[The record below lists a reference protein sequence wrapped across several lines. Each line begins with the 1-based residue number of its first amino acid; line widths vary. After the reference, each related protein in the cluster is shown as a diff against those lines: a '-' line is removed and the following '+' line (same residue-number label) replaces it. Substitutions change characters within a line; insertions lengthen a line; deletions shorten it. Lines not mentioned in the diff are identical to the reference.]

1 MNKKSPLIR
10 VDFKGYLIHATFKI
24 ISVAFYLCWLALIV
38 AAIKAT
44 HSVGMLIALFFAFL
58 ALLIAIGANY
68 AIDDP
73 SKRLVKFNL
82 DFNSDEF
89 KEAVVCYWKYV
100 GVVVIFTAFYFI
112 GRLIYLY
119 KLSKNSYKMFSRYN
133 AIIEKYNAEKKP
145 IQDHKVEIFKVES
158 ELINPL
164 DPELWSKNVA
174 YYFAE
179 SEINNGF

>member
-1 MNKKSPLIR
+1 MNEINENQDGLFIFVSIVGIVLFVALLVHAFDKRKKG
-10 VDFKGYLIHATFKI
+10 DN
-24 ISVAFYLCWLALIV
+24 W
-38 AAIKAT
+38 
-44 HSVGMLIALFFAFL
+44 GMWTALFFAFL

-89 KEAVVCYWKYV
+89 KEAVVCYWKYA
-100 GVVVIFTAFYFI
+100 GVVVIFAAFYFI

-119 KLSKNSYKMFSRYN
+119 RLSKNASKMFSRYN

-174 YYFAE
+174 YYFVKR
-179 SEINNGF
+179 EINNDF

>member
-1 MNKKSPLIR
+1 MDLNEINENQDGLFIFVAIVGIVLFVALLVHAFDKRKKG
-10 VDFKGYLIHATFKI
+10 DN
-24 ISVAFYLCWLALIV
+24 W
-38 AAIKAT
+38 
-44 HSVGMLIALFFAFL
+44 GMWTALFFAFL

-119 KLSKNSYKMFSRYN
+119 KLSKNSYKMFSHYN
-133 AIIEKYNAEKKP
+133 SIIEKYNAKEKP
-145 IQDHKVEIFKVES
+145 IKDHKAEIFKIES
-158 ELINPL
+158 GLINPL

-174 YYFAE
+174 YYFVE
-179 SEINNGF
+179 SEKDNGF

>member
-1 MNKKSPLIR
+1 MNEINEKQDGILIFVSIIGIMLFIALLMKAFEKRKKGDS
-10 VDFKGYLIHATFKI
+10 G
-24 ISVAFYLCWLALIV
+24 
-38 AAIKAT
+38 
-44 HSVGMLIALFFAFL
+44 GMWTALFFAFL
-58 ALLIAIGANY
+58 ALLIAIGSNY

-119 KLSKNSYKMFSRYN
+119 KLSKNSYKMFSNYN
-133 AIIEKYNAEKKP
+133 AIVEKYNAKEKP
-145 IQDHKVEIFKVES
+145 IQDHKAEIFRVES
-158 ELINPL
+158 GLTNPL
-164 DPELWSKNVA
+164 EPELWSKNVA
-174 YYFAE
+174 YYFVE
-179 SEINNGF
+179 SEIGNGFKMV

>member
-1 MNKKSPLIR
+1 MDLNEINENQDGLFIFVSIVGIVLFVALLVHAFDKRKKGDS
-10 VDFKGYLIHATFKI
+10 
-24 ISVAFYLCWLALIV
+24 W
-38 AAIKAT
+38 
-44 HSVGMLIALFFAFL
+44 GMWTALFFAFL

-82 DFNSDEF
+82 DFNSNEF
-89 KEAVVCYWKYV
+89 KETVVCYWGYA

-133 AIIEKYNAEKKP
+133 AIVKKYNAKEKP
-145 IQDHKVEIFKVES
+145 IQDRKAEIFRVEPG
-158 ELINPL
+158 LINPL

-174 YYFAE
+174 YYFVE
-179 SEINNGF
+179 SEKDNG